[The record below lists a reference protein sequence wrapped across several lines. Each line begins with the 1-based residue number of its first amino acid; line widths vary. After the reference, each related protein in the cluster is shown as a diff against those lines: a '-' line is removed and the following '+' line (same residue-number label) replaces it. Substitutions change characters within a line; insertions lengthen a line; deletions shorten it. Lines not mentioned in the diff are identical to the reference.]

1 MGTLLETWDGRRF
14 ECLVPSEAEFLYE
27 EIVTRRSYLQ
37 EGVRLP
43 DGADPDAVVVD
54 VGANIGRAG
63 GRAER
68 HGRRDGVP

>member
-14 ECLVPSEAEFLYE
+14 ECLVTAEAEFLYE

-37 EGVRLP
+37 EDVQLP
-43 DGADPDAVVVD
+43 DGSDTDVVVVD
-54 VGANIGRAG
+54 VGANIGRAS

-68 HGRRDGVP
+68 HGRHDGVP